1 MGLFGTSNYE
11 EIIGLKKRIEELNDS
26 VKMKSQLLEV
36 NDKEI
41 AESKQKL
48 EKKNKSLRKLPK
60 SWKRLKAKWL
70 ISNNP

>member
-1 MGLFGTSNYE
+1 MGLFGTNNYE
-11 EIIGLKKRIEELNDS
+11 EIIGLKKRIEELNNS

-48 EKKNKSLRKLPK
+48 EKKNKSLRKQPK

>member
-48 EKKNKSLRKLPK
+48 EKKNKSLRK
-60 SWKRLKAKWL
+60 
-70 ISNNP
+70 

>member
-48 EKKNKSLRKLPK
+48 EKKEQELEEAQRY
-60 SWKRLKAKWL
+60 R
-70 ISNNP
+70 

>member
-36 NDKEI
+36 NPQI
-41 AESKQKL
+41 RNL
-48 EKKNKSLRKLPK
+48 
-60 SWKRLKAKWL
+60 
-70 ISNNP
+70 